1 MESIYGENIFILDR
15 LRGLRTFQIH
25 IDVEA
30 PGELS
35 VTAKLNSSGDLKT
48 RSEDSDEFIDWILLR
63 CPNFAPHYNDE
74 RCHENFPETCINVA
88 SVSVSMQGP
97 TLSDCHASTYSDMH
111 VAERTISK
119 LHCPN
124 TKCGCIILPSLLKR
138 LLDREEYGCW
148 ESLMLQ
154 KTLESMSDVV
164 CCSRCETPIASLVFA
179 HFAGKDRRRHVGEE
193 CMTPE
198 LKLQILQERQ
208 NSSQL
213 KHGEKQRVHDLINE
227 ILSVKEILRDAKQ
240 CPSLLSYRCNKAI
253 DGYDHFRF
261 VGNNNHIFCWACQ
274 VHYFTCAE
282 RLRGAFRAQGL
293 QAAHSGII
301 MNGGTN

>member
-1 MESIYGENIFILDR
+1 MLLAMESIYGENIFILDG

-30 PGELS
+30 PGKLS

-48 RSEDSDEFIDWILLR
+48 RSEDSDEFMSVSPDVDLS
-63 CPNFAPHYNDE
+63 APRHYNDE

-97 TLSDCHASTYSDMH
+97 TLSDCHASVSFAGNACRLILTCMMYNGMH
-111 VAERTISK
+111 NA
-119 LHCPN
+119 
-124 TKCGCIILPSLLKR
+124 PS
-138 LLDREEYGCW
+138 
-148 ESLMLQ
+148 
-154 KTLESMSDVV
+154 
-164 CCSRCETPIASLVFA
+164 ASLVFA

-198 LKLQILQERQ
+198 LKLQILQVTQKIDALDFFLQERQ

-240 CPSLLSYRCNKAI
+240 CPSCN
-253 DGYDHFRF
+253 
-261 VGNNNHIFCWACQ
+261 GNLKN
-274 VHYFTCAE
+274 
-282 RLRGAFRAQGL
+282 
-293 QAAHSGII
+293 
-301 MNGGTN
+301 